1 MNGAR
6 NGAMNRA
13 MNEAMNRARKEIG
26 PLTHVG
32 GSPWESNTSCICIG
46 IKKPGVVNPR
56 SKEIF
61 QANNRQEAT
70 DPSCDS
76 RLLSSIP
83 PRDGSGFPA
92 KPKYP
97 KTMILL

>member
-1 MNGAR
+1 MNGA
-6 NGAMNRA
+6 M
-13 MNEAMNRARKEIG
+13 KEIG

-32 GSPWESNTSCICIG
+32 GTTWESNNSCICTG

-70 DPSCDS
+70 DPSCGS

-97 KTMILL
+97 NYDPSLDGPKKDNPGCAVPDA